1 MKLARLG
8 EPGRETPVLV
18 SGDIYYDLSGVIR
31 DIDPGTLAEGALDA
45 IRAAEAQGG
54 LPVLEG
60 ASSLRVGSPIA
71 RPSAILCI
79 GLNYAAH
86 AAESG
91 MQPPADPVLFLKTP
105 KVDSTGQRNTIE
117 NVLGG
122 VMWQRSV
129 DQGSRLIDGSKCG
142 KCGRQAHQ
150 SARLVELWALRQAPS
165 SQSCCPM
172 VGSISRSRGVALA
185 H

>member
-1 MKLARLG
+1 MPTPRKYDNETRARAVRMCQDRISEGTLSKAAVYREVGGLLDINPETLRSWADQDLATHQAQTPGEVSKEEIARLR
-8 EPGRETPVLV
+8 RENAQL
-18 SGDIYYDLSGVIR
+18 R
-31 DIDPGTLAEGALDA
+31 
-45 IRAAEAQGG
+45 RANE
-54 LPVLEG
+54 
-60 ASSLRVGSPIA
+60 I
-71 RPSAILCI
+71 
-79 GLNYAAH
+79 
-86 AAESG
+86 
-91 MQPPADPVLFLKTP
+91 LKTAS
-105 KVDSTGQRNTIE
+105 VDSTGQRNTIE